1 MKVLREATWN
11 SLETEGKLLPS
22 TQHQINWFLLPAS
35 SIIELP
41 QWSQECEKCLLAG
54 FGVNNGDNKMTDIS
68 QQVIYSKVQDSIN
81 NEITHTVNIINSEM
95 EKDVTDQT
103 IKNLSNYF
111 IILSN
116 LNQAMALL
124 KNIKPTQK
132 KEDD

>member
-1 MKVLREATWN
+1 M
-11 SLETEGKLLPS
+11 
-22 TQHQINWFLLPAS
+22 
-35 SIIELP
+35 
-41 QWSQECEKCLLAG
+41 LAG

-68 QQVIYSKVQDSIN
+68 QQVIYSKVQDRVN
-81 NEITHTVNIINSEM
+81 DEITHTVNIINSEM
-95 EKDVTDQT
+95 EKEVTDET

-116 LNQAMALL
+116 LNQAIALL

>member
-1 MKVLREATWN
+1 
-11 SLETEGKLLPS
+11 
-22 TQHQINWFLLPAS
+22 
-35 SIIELP
+35 
-41 QWSQECEKCLLAG
+41 
-54 FGVNNGDNKMTDIS
+54 MTDIS

-81 NEITHTVNIINSEM
+81 DEITHTVNIINSEM

-124 KNIKPTQK
+124 KNIKPTETLNDSK
-132 KEDD
+132 

>member
-1 MKVLREATWN
+1 
-11 SLETEGKLLPS
+11 
-22 TQHQINWFLLPAS
+22 
-35 SIIELP
+35 
-41 QWSQECEKCLLAG
+41 
-54 FGVNNGDNKMTDIS
+54 MTDIS

-81 NEITHTVNIINSEM
+81 DEITHTVNIINSEM
-95 EKDVTDQT
+95 EKDVTDET